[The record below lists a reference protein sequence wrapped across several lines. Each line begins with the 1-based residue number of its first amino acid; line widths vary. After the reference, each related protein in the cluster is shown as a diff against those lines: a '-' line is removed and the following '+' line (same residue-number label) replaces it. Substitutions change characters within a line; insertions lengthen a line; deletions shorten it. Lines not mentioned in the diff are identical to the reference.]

1 MWKGVSDMR
10 QDSLFVM
17 DRARSEMVASSDL
30 LPEGLIIMPDFI
42 SIADETALVAE
53 IDGPEGPAWGDELRR
68 RVKHFGFRY
77 NYKSRAIS
85 MSDKIDDIPRW
96 ARGCADRL
104 IENGHFESA
113 PDQLIVNEYEPGQ
126 GISSHIDRASCF
138 GPVVASLSLLSDVV
152 MDFESADGAKVSA
165 LLPSR
170 SMLVL
175 SGPARYAWKH
185 GIAARK
191 RDSISGIDLRRQR
204 RLSLTYRTVL
214 FDRTD

>member
-1 MWKGVSDMR
+1 
-10 QDSLFVM
+10 M
-17 DRARSEMVASSDL
+17 DRAGCTVVASSGV
-30 LPEGLIIMPDFI
+30 LPDGLIIMPDFI
-42 SIADETALVAE
+42 SLADEHALLAE
-53 IDGPEGPAWGDELRR
+53 IDGPAGPAWSDELLR

-85 MSDKIDDIPRW
+85 MSDKVDDIPRW
-96 ARGCADRL
+96 AREYADRL
-104 IENGHFESA
+104 VENGHFESA
-113 PDQLIVNEYEPGQ
+113 PDQLIINEYEPGQ
-126 GISSHIDRASCF
+126 GISPHIDRASCF

-152 MDFESADGAKVSA
+152 MDFESPVGAQVSA

-191 RDSISGIDLRRQR
+191 RDSISGIDLRRHR

-214 FDRTD
+214 FDRAE